1 MNSNAKTIL
10 GIMAAGAVGVAI
22 GMLLAPEKGSDM
34 RKSLKEK
41 AEDMNDTLCDLIESG
56 KELIESGKEKLAG
69 VKDQA
74 MSKAEDLKNEG
85 KNEFNKAKSA
95 LS

>member
-22 GMLLAPEKGSDM
+22 GMLLAPEKGSDL
-34 RKSLKEK
+34 RKSIKDK
-41 AEDMNDTLCDLIESG
+41 VEDMNDTLCDLIDSG

-69 VKDQA
+69 VKDQMA
-74 MSKAEDLKNEG
+74 SKAEDLKHEG
-85 KNEFNKAKSA
+85 KQEINKMKSA
-95 LS
+95 M